1 MEPNASCGA
10 GAAGAGSGAPHAAR
24 LPAVAPGDRV
34 TVTYECGARLTST
47 VVRDGARLVLDI
59 PGGHFVVRDA
69 NGVLAPDIVQLD
81 IVQLDKVA
89 PA

>member
-1 MEPNASCGA
+1 MEPNSGCGT
-10 GAAGAGSGAPHAAR
+10 GGMRAAAVTD

-34 TVTYECGARLTST
+34 TVTYDCGARLTST
-47 VVRDGARLVLDI
+47 VARDGGRLILDI

-69 NGVLAPDIVQLD
+69 SGAFAPDIVALELLD
-81 IVQLDKVA
+81 